1 MPQMIQKSCGED
13 SLHSSKNIDELLD
26 VIAKFHKSLQ
36 AHVQPYSH
44 RNSPKLLTQVQL
56 FIREQSMFSNP
67 IRGFGGFGLMIL
79 HLLLTPCN
87 ADEGVELSPVVPVV
101 SVVASSEAML
111 DLDYYTPQQEVEGD
125 VFLFGSQTL
134 QQVAA
139 IWSDSFR
146 ELHPKVTLNID
157 CQGSETALPVIP
169 DQRLLIG
176 LMSRPLTSQEHA
188 DLEEKRGCRIAELVI
203 CHDAMGI
210 IVHKSNPVQGFSDS
224 AESAILTKMGATDIA
239 SKWSELNVADP
250 LGSQPVNVLGP
261 KKTSGTRRYLE
272 NRFLGAEADQRSV
285 KEFSTRDE
293 LIQAVAQ
300 DPTSI
305 SLVSLSHGE
314 PGDVRVVPVA
324 GADGVL
330 TSPTEANLQ
339 SRRYPLIRPLYL
351 VVAVNGE
358 RLEDPLLRELLSY
371 ILSRSGQED
380 VIKDGFLPLTR
391 AEVVA
396 QEEKLGWSEVR

>member
-1 MPQMIQKSCGED
+1 
-13 SLHSSKNIDELLD
+13 
-26 VIAKFHKSLQ
+26 
-36 AHVQPYSH
+36 
-44 RNSPKLLTQVQL
+44 
-56 FIREQSMFSNP
+56 MFSNP
-67 IRGFGGFGLMIL
+67 TRGFWGFGLMIL
-79 HLLLTPCN
+79 HSLLTPCR
-87 ADEGVELSPVVPVV
+87 ADEGVELPPVAPVV
-101 SVVASSEAML
+101 SAVESAGATL
-111 DLDYYTPQQEVEGD
+111 DLDYYTPQQEVEGE

-139 IWSDSFR
+139 TWSDSFR

-157 CQGSETALPVIP
+157 CQGSETALPAIP

-176 LMSRPLTSQEHA
+176 LMSRPLTSQELA
-188 DLEEKRGCRIAELVI
+188 DLEQKRGGRIAELVI

-210 IVHKSNPVQGFSDS
+210 IVHKSNPVQGFTDS
-224 AESAILTKMGATDIA
+224 ADSAILTKTGATGVA
-239 SKWSELNVADP
+239 SIWSELNVAGP

-272 NRFLGAEADQRSV
+272 NRFLGAEAAQRSV
-285 KEFSTRDE
+285 KEYSTRDE

-314 PGDVRVVPVA
+314 PRDVRVVPVA

-330 TSPTEANLQ
+330 TSPTEANTQ

-351 VVAVNGE
+351 VVAINGE
-358 RLEDPLLRELLSY
+358 RLEDPLMRELLSY

>member
-1 MPQMIQKSCGED
+1 MNKMVVSLTSARTPRLVNPNWIQRCAD
-13 SLHSSKNIDELLD
+13 RC
-26 VIAKFHKSLQ
+26 FQ
-36 AHVQPYSH
+36 
-44 RNSPKLLTQVQL
+44 R
-56 FIREQSMFSNP
+56 FIMEQSMFSGP
-67 IRGFGGFGLMIL
+67 IRGFWSFGLMLL
-79 HLLLTPCN
+79 HVLATPCN
-87 ADEGVELSPVVPVV
+87 ADEGVELPPVVPVV
-101 SVVASSEAML
+101 SAVESAGATL
-111 DLDYYTPQQEVEGD
+111 DLDYYTPQQEAEGD

-139 IWSDSFR
+139 TWSDSFR

-157 CQGSETALPVIP
+157 CQGSETALPAIP

-176 LMSRPLTSQEHA
+176 LMSRPLTSQEQA
-188 DLEEKRGCRIAELVI
+188 DLEQKRGCRIAELVI

-224 AESAILTKMGATDIA
+224 AESAILTKTGATGVA
-239 SKWSELNVADP
+239 SIWSELNVAGP

-261 KKTSGTRRYLE
+261 KKTSGTRRFLE

-285 KEFSTRDE
+285 KEYSTRDE
-293 LIQAVAQ
+293 LIHAVAQ
-300 DPTSI
+300 DPASI

-324 GADGVL
+324 GVDGVL
-330 TSPTEANLQ
+330 TSPTEANIQ

-351 VVAVNGE
+351 VVAINGE
-358 RLEDPLLRELLSY
+358 RLEDPLMRELLSY

>member
-1 MPQMIQKSCGED
+1 
-13 SLHSSKNIDELLD
+13 
-26 VIAKFHKSLQ
+26 
-36 AHVQPYSH
+36 
-44 RNSPKLLTQVQL
+44 
-56 FIREQSMFSNP
+56 MFSNP
-67 IRGFGGFGLMIL
+67 TRGFWGFGLMIL
-79 HLLLTPCN
+79 HSLLTPCR
-87 ADEGVELSPVVPVV
+87 ADEGVELPPVAPVV
-101 SVVASSEAML
+101 SAVESAGATL
-111 DLDYYTPQQEVEGD
+111 DLDYYTPQQEVEGE

-139 IWSDSFR
+139 TWSDSFR

-157 CQGSETALPVIP
+157 CQGSETALPAIP

-176 LMSRPLTSQEHA
+176 LMSRPLTSQELA
-188 DLEEKRGCRIAELVI
+188 DLEQKRGGRIAELVI

-224 AESAILTKMGATDIA
+224 AESAILTKTGATGVA
-239 SKWSELNVADP
+239 SIWSELNVAGP

-272 NRFLGAEADQRSV
+272 NRFLGAEAAQRSV
-285 KEFSTRDE
+285 KEYSTRDE

-339 SRRYPLIRPLYL
+339 SHRYPLIRPLYL
-351 VVAVNGE
+351 VVAINGE
-358 RLEDPLLRELLSY
+358 KLEDPLMRELLSY